1 MKRQYGEKEKEA
13 AYLKYLEC
21 GSATKAAK
29 DLGLSERSVCRWIKE
44 RQNAPPDG
52 LEKVREEKKKE
63 IVASAAEEVKA
74 KNGDF
79 IASTTRLINLAADV
93 AEKIL
98 TDALEKPPDEI
109 DISVNQLSTFIGT
122 LYDKRALTMGESTQN
137 TEISIKLPED
147 VKKYAE

>member
-1 MKRQYGEKEKEA
+1 M
-13 AYLKYLEC
+13 
-21 GSATKAAK
+21 
-29 DLGLSERSVCRWIKE
+29 I
-44 RQNAPPDG
+44 NA
-52 LEKVREEKKKE
+52 
-63 IVASAAEEVKA
+63 
-74 KNGDF
+74 
-79 IASTTRLINLAADV
+79 

-98 TDALEKPPDEI
+98 TDALNKNPDEI